1 MEHLKNA
8 KGEDHPDVAGLW
20 AVMGDANVVG
30 ERFDCAKDCYA
41 AALEAHRMRGLQDT
55 DSPIVWMLQ
64 KIRVIE
70 DIVASA
76 HKEDDEFIDD
86 LATRAEGTTSDQM
99 KGAAATEKAGID
111 FREGQAT
118 NAQREPEESS
128 QQRAKRLLAQ
138 EQEDD
143 RFMRE
148 IDAVAPQNSRLAVP
162 NENEQS
168 SSFLQEEQAFLAEL
182 ASGTMSDD
190 DDNNPDTLNVAKPT
204 SSTELEK
211 ARQQMHPPQRQ
222 NAEPVEELESI
233 VGPAGIKEIIPQASA
248 DDTVSLITFKE
259 EALLSNAGRGRL
271 GSYQRQNVRRTRNS
285 SGGKPRNADWLT
297 NTLGNIVEQADNF
310 LRPLAEHPQ
319 QPQEGSGKTKGQV
332 PISEITFTIGGDGQE
347 IARTRSAD
355 SDITDMMEFHGISPT
370 SGKPRVPGQTL
381 EEEIGEEIGVEVDE
395 LLAQMA
401 STEEDVAS
409 PTASGG
415 QPLQQGKPREG
426 HISVSSPSGVGVKQI
441 QVSPISGISRKV
453 VKTAEIKATKK
464 ELKRLKVTA
473 GTESAEVAACL
484 MSLGSLFMNEGDIDS
499 ALNIWTQE
507 LDVRRAV
514 YGAGHY
520 LTADVLN
527 RVGVIRLE
535 KDEFELAK
543 DCHTQALEIQQ
554 ACLGDNEH
562 NPDVSRTLVNIG
574 NVYYKERNSLSSIKS
589 GVYNALYD
597 DVIES
602 GMLCRIAFAHDE
614 RGEYVRAIHF
624 YDEHVELLKSRGEN
638 RHIPG
643 IINALNC
650 LGSLNKKIGRYVE
663 ALDYHSKA
671 LNMQRAV
678 PKISKVELANTSVLI
693 GMVEHRAGHF
703 QKALSLF
710 SDALPL
716 QQKSY
721 GKKHS
726 IPGRTIF
733 SQALAYDELADHKKA
748 MSCLEQALSI
758 QKSSLP
764 AEHPD
769 TLTTRMYIARL
780 HSSAGKLD
788 YALTALLGVLNS
800 QKQLFG
806 PKHPLV
812 ADTLHSIGICHA
824 RKGKM
829 RSALNAYEET
839 FSIRKETLGYDHP
852 DIASCLNSIAAVH
865 ASKRRNEKALPIYE
879 AALKIRRDALGDQ
892 HVDVA
897 RTLSNQGVAYAALR
911 DFDQAMTRYNE
922 AKSIRE
928 AALGLYHPSVGDSHV
943 NIGNVFLR
951 KCAFSEA
958 RREFEAALLIYK
970 RSNLPSDDP
979 KIARTMAVIERVKRD
994 EELCV

>member
-1 MEHLKNA
+1 MLFRIA
-8 KGEDHPDVAGLW
+8 TLRA
-20 AVMGDANVVG
+20 
-30 ERFDCAKDCYA
+30 
-41 AALEAHRMRGLQDT
+41 
-55 DSPIVWMLQ
+55 IVYTCTVFFL
-64 KIRVIE
+64 
-70 DIVASA
+70 
-76 HKEDDEFIDD
+76 
-86 LATRAEGTTSDQM
+86 
-99 KGAAATEKAGID
+99 
-111 FREGQAT
+111 
-118 NAQREPEESS
+118 S
-128 QQRAKRLLAQ
+128 QIYQ
-138 EQEDD
+138 
-143 RFMRE
+143 F
-148 IDAVAPQNSRLAVP
+148 PF
-162 NENEQS
+162 NE
-168 SSFLQEEQAFLAEL
+168 
-182 ASGTMSDD
+182 
-190 DDNNPDTLNVAKPT
+190 
-204 SSTELEK
+204 
-211 ARQQMHPPQRQ
+211 
-222 NAEPVEELESI
+222 
-233 VGPAGIKEIIPQASA
+233 
-248 DDTVSLITFKE
+248 
-259 EALLSNAGRGRL
+259 LS
-271 GSYQRQNVRRTRNS
+271 Q
-285 SGGKPRNADWLT
+285 
-297 NTLGNIVEQADNF
+297 
-310 LRPLAEHPQ
+310 
-319 QPQEGSGKTKGQV
+319 
-332 PISEITFTIGGDGQE
+332 
-347 IARTRSAD
+347 
-355 SDITDMMEFHGISPT
+355 
-370 SGKPRVPGQTL
+370 
-381 EEEIGEEIGVEVDE
+381 
-395 LLAQMA
+395 
-401 STEEDVAS
+401 
-409 PTASGG
+409 
-415 QPLQQGKPREG
+415 
-426 HISVSSPSGVGVKQI
+426 
-441 QVSPISGISRKV
+441 
-453 VKTAEIKATKK
+453 
-464 ELKRLKVTA
+464 
-473 GTESAEVAACL
+473 
-484 MSLGSLFMNEGDIDS
+484 
-499 ALNIWTQE
+499 
-507 LDVRRAV
+507 
-514 YGAGHY
+514 
-520 LTADVLN
+520 
-527 RVGVIRLE
+527 
-535 KDEFELAK
+535 AK

-589 GVYNALYD
+589 GVFNALYD

-726 IPGRTIF
+726 IPGRTHF

-780 HSSAGKLD
+780 HSSAGKFD

-812 ADTLHSIGICHA
+812 ADVSKTDHARCTGIFVFEHTARHSFIFVILAQPIQGAHRSSPSLNIFLLPQTLHNIGICHA

-911 DFDQAMTRYNE
+911 DFDQAMIRYNE